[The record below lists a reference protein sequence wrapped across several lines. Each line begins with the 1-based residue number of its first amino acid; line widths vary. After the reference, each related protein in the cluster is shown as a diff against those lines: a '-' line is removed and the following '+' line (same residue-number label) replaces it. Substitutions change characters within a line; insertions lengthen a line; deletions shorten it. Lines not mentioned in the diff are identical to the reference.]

1 MRLLARPC
9 GLAMALR
16 NDDDQVISLSVHGSL
31 TCKDLTDLI
40 LDSPEIKA
48 PKEGL
53 GKCPEGHACM
63 SGEVY

>member
-1 MRLLARPC
+1 
-9 GLAMALR
+9 MALR